1 MTLATLGFD
10 MKRRWRKGDFA
21 APVPEGS
28 VNREAVQE
36 YSLGVSTPGMV
47 RIGRCIALIRAQDSC
62 DCYRDGSVEWSQPN
76 GLPIAH

>member
-36 YSLGVSTPGMV
+36 YSLGFQPQES
-47 RIGRCIALIRAQDSC
+47 S
-62 DCYRDGSVEWSQPN
+62 GSEDV
-76 GLPIAH
+76 